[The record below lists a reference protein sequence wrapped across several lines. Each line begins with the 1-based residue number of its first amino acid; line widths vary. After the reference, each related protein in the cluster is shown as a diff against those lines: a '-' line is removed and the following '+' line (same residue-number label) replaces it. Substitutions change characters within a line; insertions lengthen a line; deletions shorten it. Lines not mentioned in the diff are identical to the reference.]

1 MYVHNLYTLGAGNE
15 VYKHVLPEAFYGKTY
30 EEVALLCFMNPHLHI
45 MLIAIDATSNKE
57 DYVTEQLI
65 YTAPFGFK
73 INEGVSGYFIAQNE
87 EEVLALDNLTSET
100 FVAHRLQRPT
110 SCLPRSQP
118 AEEADIVPLTEITVE
133 VTTDDQENNDK
144 LRVNR
149 PILKINRDSSIFHK
163 CKERKFEEAL
173 IEEPTDITNHIIL
186 CTFSVQDSDELNL
199 HSFVSPLRA
208 STLQPE
214 ELKPILIIG
223 NKDCIQNEWSNIA
236 EFDNVFV
243 IDGSPLD
250 QDILKAANIG
260 NCSSCIILGSTAS
273 LDADPAL
280 IDKQPILCSLTLTS
294 LDFKDGMSETLS
306 GKHIHKVTELYKE
319 ENVQFLDLEDEDDS
333 IAGFINSEP
342 FIQGECISSTV
353 FDSLVAV
360 AYFNPGATALF
371 EKLVTGGSVSQAKPK
386 QKGNRS
392 TRRLTQSYTERPPKP
407 SLYRPRFLQ
416 ISLQDPDYQQFH
428 SCRFSELFQAL
439 LEKQELCIGIFRQMK
454 EGNVFSKRYV
464 ITSPP
469 HNMKLKPTDNIFVI
483 VTHDTHKNY
492 SVV

>member
-1 MYVHNLYTLGAGNE
+1 MCKCYHNLYVLGAGNE
-15 VYKHVLPEAFYGKTY
+15 VYKQTLPEVFYGKTY
-30 EEVALLCFMNPHLHI
+30 EEVALLCFLNPHLRI
-45 MLIAIDATSNKE
+45 MLIAIDATVEHKKST
-57 DYVTEQLI
+57 TERLI
-65 YTAPFGFK
+65 YPAPFGFNISK
-73 INEGVSGYFIAQNE
+73 GMSGYFIAQNE
-87 EEVLALDNLTSET
+87 EQVLKLESLTSDKKMM
-100 FVAHRLQRPT
+100 VH
-110 SCLPRSQP
+110 RSQHITNGLP
-118 AEEADIVPLTEITVE
+118 DSPEAEVVPLSE
-133 VTTDDQENNDK
+133 VTVDIFSDDQENGSR
-144 LRVNR
+144 LRVSKSRMKNVGSTSN
-149 PILKINRDSSIFHK
+149 IYYK
-163 CKERKFEEAL
+163 CKERDFEEAL
-173 IEEPTDITNHIIL
+173 IEEPTDMTNHIIL
-186 CTFSVQDSDELNL
+186 CTFSLQDSDELNL

-208 STLQPE
+208 RTLKPQ

-223 NKDCIQNEWSNIA
+223 NKECIQNEWSNIA
-236 EFDNVFV
+236 EFDEVSI

-250 QDILKAANIG
+250 QDVLKAANIAH
-260 NCSSCIILGSTAS
+260 CSSCIILGSTAS
-273 LDADPAL
+273 LDEDPAL

-294 LDFKDGMSETLS
+294 LDFKDRMSETLS
-306 GKHIHKVTELYKE
+306 GKHIHKVTELYKD

-333 IAGFINSEP
+333 MAGFINSQP
-342 FIQGECISSTV
+342 FAQGECISSTV

-392 TRRLTQSYTERPPKP
+392 TRRFTLSSAPEPKP

-416 ISLQDPDYQQFH
+416 ISLQDPNYQQFH

-469 HNMKLKPTDNIFVI
+469 HNMKLKPTDNIFVM
-483 VTHDTHKNY
+483 VTHDTD
-492 SVV
+492 